1 MKGPKIENIRDPK
14 WIGKKIILSDFAA
27 SPVKLILVGKGQ
39 FCTENCFGALSLWPI
54 EIYEFHEW
62 IEPEEEKKPKF
73 SFKFGDSIRGKEWSD
88 VQCDDWHEWIK
99 PEGVSK

>member
-39 FCTENCFGALSLWPI
+39 FCTETCFGRI
-54 EIYEFHEW
+54 I
-62 IEPEEEKKPKF
+62 
-73 SFKFGDSIRGKEWSD
+73 GGRDR
-88 VQCDDWHEWIK
+88 V
-99 PEGVSK
+99 